1 MTAARD
7 AGLSGLARWNRLRY
21 TLYAPIY
28 DGVLARLSVFT
39 RGRRR
44 AIALADLRAGEKLLL
59 VAAGTGLDLPLLPAG
74 VEVTAVDIT
83 PAMLDRLR
91 ARARRL
97 GRPVRAEVMDAARL
111 DLPDAS
117 FDCVALHLTLAVVPD
132 PAATARE
139 AARVLRPGGRVSI
152 FDKFL
157 PRGHRPSLARRLFS
171 AVADVVASDFNRE
184 VEPLL
189 EGAGLRLTALEP
201 LGFAGTFVAGRADKP
216 AGGASTTS
224 RSTSRSTTTRPETQ
238 P

>member
-1 MTAARD
+1 VSAAPD
-7 AGLSGLARWNRLRY
+7 APLSGLARWNRLRY

-28 DGVLARLSVFT
+28 DHVLARLPVFT

-44 AIALADLRAGEKLLL
+44 AIALAALQPGERLLL
-59 VAAGTGLDLPLLPAG
+59 VAAGTGLDLPLLPEG

-132 PAATARE
+132 PAGTARE

-157 PRGHRPSLARRLFS
+157 PRGHRPSVARRLFS

-189 EGAGLRLTALEP
+189 DGAGLRLAALEP
-201 LGFAGTFVAGRADKP
+201 VGFAGTFVAGRAEKPGP
-216 AGGASTTS
+216 AGDAAPSA
-224 RSTSRSTTTRPETQ
+224 RRTTTTPETQ

>member
-1 MTAARD
+1 MSATPH

-28 DGVLARLSVFT
+28 DHVLARVPVFT

-44 AIALADLRAGEKLLL
+44 AIALADLRAGESLLL
-59 VAAGTGLDLPLLPAG
+59 VAAGTGLDLPLLPEG

-157 PRGHRPSLARRLFS
+157 PRGHRPSVARRLFS
-171 AVADVVASDFNRE
+171 AVADIVASDFNRE

-189 EGAGLRLTALEP
+189 EGAGLRLAALEP
-201 LGFAGTFVAGRADKP
+201 VGFAGTFVAGRADKP
-216 AGGASTTS
+216 ATGDAAT
-224 RSTSRSTTTRPETQ
+224 TSRSTTTRPETQ